1 MKPPTSRLSLHVL
14 PRQSHERSFP
24 ARRVVKV
31 SPSPL
36 DHVRGGV
43 AVEATNKLARDRAR
57 GVPKRNPARTER
69 RRGELPA
76 VGVEASDV
84 GVAVAVEVADAKL
97 ASVLGHAIQEAPLR
111 LAAGGKVPA
120 RARADEHVIDAVA
133 VEVTDGEICSWIG
146 GLECVGP
153 NHMLRG
159 IRCGGDDGGSFG
171 LKKNVVVN
179 RGEAARRPA
188 IVDIFM
194 AGM

>member
-1 MKPPTSRLSLHVL
+1 M
-14 PRQSHERSFP
+14 
-24 ARRVVKV
+24 
-31 SPSPL
+31 
-36 DHVRGGV
+36 V
-43 AVEATNKLARDRAR
+43 AVEVTDCDVTQERGGHVDGLPGGETTPRDVDFGPVQRDNICA
-57 GVPKRNPARTER
+57 
-69 RRGELPA
+69 
-76 VGVEASDV
+76 
-84 GVAVAVEVADAKL
+84 AVAVEVAEAKL